1 VANDERD
8 GLTEMAS
15 VPNPSVNVPAPVP
28 VGSGNRLIR
37 RFNRAILNPVML
49 RIADRLH
56 GSYPAVVTH
65 VGRRSGRLYRTPV
78 VAWPMRGGFIIPL
91 PYGVDTDWCRNVQA
105 AGHCTLERS
114 GETFDVGSPDVVAAD
129 EVLPLV
135 PDRVRRTWQRF
146 RIQNFLQLRIRM
158 PGEVGALS
166 TMPARVET
174 TDLHTETLSRAGT
187 IERGRERAMNQEE
200 AKRRSER
207 VTGVSNVA
215 YDLMV
220 VLTNK
225 LEGVAAME
233 EYKLDAD
240 AANDAAVR
248 AAFERIEQR
257 ERQSIE
263 ELRGLLIDHLQR
275 IQLQ

>member
-1 VANDERD
+1 
-8 GLTEMAS
+8 MAS
-15 VPNPSVNVPAPVP
+15 VPNPSVDVPAPVP
-28 VGSGNRLIR
+28 VRSANRLIQ

-56 GSYPAVVTH
+56 GSYPAVITH
-65 VGRRSGRLYRTPV
+65 VGRRSGRPYRTPV
-78 VAWPMRGGFIIPL
+78 VARPIRGGFIIPL
-91 PYGVDTDWCRNVQA
+91 PYGVDTDWCRNVRA

-114 GETFDVGSPDVVAAD
+114 GEIFDVGAPDVVAAD

-135 PDRVRRTWQRF
+135 PDRARRTWQRF
-146 RIQNFLQLRIRM
+146 QIQNFLLLRIRT
-158 PGEVGALS
+158 PGEVGAVS
-166 TMPARVET
+166 MMPARPKT
-174 TDLHTETLSRAGT
+174 KYLHAETLSRAET
-187 IERGRERAMNQEE
+187 IQRGKEFTMDQEE

-240 AANDAAVR
+240 ATHDAPVR
-248 AAFERIEQR
+248 TAFERIEQR

-275 IQLQ
+275 IQRP